1 MLSIESSS
9 QLCGVSLFRDKEIIS
24 TIEEKKEK
32 SHSELLGPF
41 VKQIMQSNDISIKDL
56 NCIAVNIGPGSY
68 TGLRIGLS
76 LAKGLAVPFDIPIIG
91 VPAFDILKFKYNL
104 NNFKE
109 EYNIAIFSHSTY
121 VYTIDSKT
129 NKISLMDYKKI
140 PKNNLYG
147 HNLIRLPEKIKYT
160 EIFSDSINLG
170 TIALNNYK
178 KYFKQESLIKINPI
192 YISNNQLYGK
202 SYNK

>member
-1 MLSIESSS
+1 
-9 QLCGVSLFRDKEIIS
+9 
-24 TIEEKKEK
+24 
-32 SHSELLGPF
+32 
-41 VKQIMQSNDISIKDL
+41 
-56 NCIAVNIGPGSY
+56 
-68 TGLRIGLS
+68 
-76 LAKGLAVPFDIPIIG
+76 
-91 VPAFDILKFKYNL
+91 
-104 NNFKE
+104 
-109 EYNIAIFSHSTY
+109 
-121 VYTIDSKT
+121 
-129 NKISLMDYKKI
+129 MDYKKI

-160 EIFSDSINLG
+160 EIFADSINLG